1 MNGFF
6 KSHLL
11 SQALRVEITFDS
23 DMLFRFHIFL
33 FLIFFLEYRLEG
45 PGFTGLK
52 HVSLNLSA
60 AGN

>member
-1 MNGFF
+1 
-6 KSHLL
+6 
-11 SQALRVEITFDS
+11 LRVEITFDS

-33 FLIFFLEYRLEG
+33 FLIFFLEYRPEG